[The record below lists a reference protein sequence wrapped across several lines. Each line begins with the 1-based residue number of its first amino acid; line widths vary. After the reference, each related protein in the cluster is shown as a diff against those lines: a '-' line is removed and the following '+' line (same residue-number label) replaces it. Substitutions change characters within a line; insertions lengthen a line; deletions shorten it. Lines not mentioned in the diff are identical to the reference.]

1 LKITFDDRPLVIITV
16 NGPGELYYWVMT
28 LINSL
33 VSNRV
38 PVQIWIFL
46 TPCQFSSGCE
56 QKVLQENQFITKI
69 FLPSETRQVCW
80 GKKSLSF
87 PRRGLILFLGG
98 DIFNAV
104 LLKKRSGYPLWV
116 YGSHLRWSKF
126 VDLYLARFLGDY
138 NRYQF
143 TPKKFV
149 GDLLYSYVKQEA
161 LASENENQ
169 LFSQG
174 SPRVL
179 FLPGSRSYTYK
190 YILNFYRQLA
200 ELLLPVFPK
209 SSFAIGFP
217 QHYSMNDIPAV
228 NWNKLKIPFYFGVT
242 SHLMNQADLAV
253 AIPGSSNLELFYRK
267 KKTLILLPLN
277 ANSQDIPL
285 TGIPEF
291 IGKIPGVGPLIKKKI
306 IQSIN
311 NRKKWVSLPNILM
324 NREVFPELRG
334 KVNPEDALD
343 AIKNLI
349 KSPTFDFEIPEN
361 EFPATAA
368 ATLSQL
374 IQENVLC

>member
-1 LKITFDDRPLVIITV
+1 
-16 NGPGELYYWVMT
+16 
-28 LINSL
+28 
-33 VSNRV
+33 
-38 PVQIWIFL
+38 
-46 TPCQFSSGCE
+46 
-56 QKVLQENQFITKI
+56 
-69 FLPSETRQVCW
+69 
-80 GKKSLSF
+80 
-87 PRRGLILFLGG
+87 
-98 DIFNAV
+98 
-104 LLKKRSGYPLWV
+104 
-116 YGSHLRWSKF
+116 
-126 VDLYLARFLGDY
+126 
-138 NRYQF
+138 
-143 TPKKFV
+143 
-149 GDLLYSYVKQEA
+149 
-161 LASENENQ
+161 
-169 LFSQG
+169 
-174 SPRVL
+174 
-179 FLPGSRSYTYK
+179 
-190 YILNFYRQLA
+190 
-200 ELLLPVFPK
+200 
-209 SSFAIGFP
+209 
-217 QHYSMNDIPAV
+217 
-228 NWNKLKIPFYFGVT
+228 
-242 SHLMNQADLAV
+242 MNQADLAV